1 MSVQST
7 QSTLPVSSSTI
18 KNTTSGSINL
28 LQKFYRSRE
37 FNKNIFTAINLKN
50 EYTFAIYGS
59 INTLS
64 SKQRNLFRAYV
75 NKFSDFANITVKL
88 TLFSST
94 VAKSLIS
101 FSSLSQ
107 LDTQFKGTTY
117 QRILTITKERE
128 HEATKERIDFINH
141 LSKLKYTED
150 TNFNFEPSIVLV
162 LSAKGKLIASH
173 RFIEYVSIVS
183 KEIYAKG
190 NSMSYLVST
199 IDQIRKVTI

>member
-1 MSVQST
+1 MSAL
-7 QSTLPVSSSTI
+7 STLPVSSSTT
-18 KNTTSGSINL
+18 KNTISGSINL

-37 FNKNIFTAINLKN
+37 FNKNIFTAINVKN

-75 NKFSDFANITVKL
+75 NKSSDFANITVKL

>member
-1 MSVQST
+1 MSALST
-7 QSTLPVSSSTI
+7 QSTLPVSSSTT

-37 FNKNIFTAINLKN
+37 FNKNIFTAINVKN

-75 NKFSDFANITVKL
+75 NKSSDFANITVKL

-199 IDQIRKVTI
+199 IDQICKVTI

>member
-1 MSVQST
+1 MSAL
-7 QSTLPVSSSTI
+7 STLPVSSSTT
-18 KNTTSGSINL
+18 KNITSGSINL

-75 NKFSDFANITVKL
+75 NKSSDFANITVKL

>member
-1 MSVQST
+1 MSTQST

-37 FNKNIFTAINLKN
+37 FNKNIFTVINLKN

-75 NKFSDFANITVKL
+75 NKSSDFANITVKL

-150 TNFNFEPSIVLV
+150 TNFNFEPSIILV

>member
-1 MSVQST
+1 MSALST
-7 QSTLPVSSSTI
+7 QSTPPVSSSTI

-37 FNKNIFTAINLKN
+37 FNKNIFKAINLKN

-75 NKFSDFANITVKL
+75 NKSSDFANITVKL

>member
-1 MSVQST
+1 MSAL
-7 QSTLPVSSSTI
+7 STLPVSSSTT

-37 FNKNIFTAINLKN
+37 FNKNIFTAINVKN

-75 NKFSDFANITVKL
+75 NKSSDFANITVKL

-162 LSAKGKLIASH
+162 LSAKGKLISSH

>member
-1 MSVQST
+1 MSA

-37 FNKNIFTAINLKN
+37 FNKNIFTVINLKN

-75 NKFSDFANITVKL
+75 NKSSDFANITVKL

>member
-7 QSTLPVSSSTI
+7 QSTLPASSSTI

-75 NKFSDFANITVKL
+75 NKSSDFANITVKL

>member
-1 MSVQST
+1 MSAQST
-7 QSTLPVSSSTI
+7 QSTLPVSSSTT
-18 KNTTSGSINL
+18 KNITSGSINL

-37 FNKNIFTAINLKN
+37 FNKNIFTVINLKN

-75 NKFSDFANITVKL
+75 NKSSDFANITVKL

>member
-1 MSVQST
+1 MSAQST

-75 NKFSDFANITVKL
+75 NKSSDFANITVKL

>member
-1 MSVQST
+1 MSALST
-7 QSTLPVSSSTI
+7 QSTLPVSSSTT

-37 FNKNIFTAINLKN
+37 FNKNIFTAINVKN

-75 NKFSDFANITVKL
+75 NKSSDFANITVKL

>member
-1 MSVQST
+1 MSALST

-75 NKFSDFANITVKL
+75 NKSSDFANITVKL

>member
-1 MSVQST
+1 MSAL
-7 QSTLPVSSSTI
+7 STLPVSSSTT

-37 FNKNIFTAINLKN
+37 FNKNIFTAINVKN

-75 NKFSDFANITVKL
+75 NKSSDFANITVKL

-128 HEATKERIDFINH
+128 HEATKERIDFLNH

-162 LSAKGKLIASH
+162 LSAKGKLISSH

-199 IDQIRKVTI
+199 INQIRKVTI

>member
-1 MSVQST
+1 MSALST
-7 QSTLPVSSSTI
+7 QSTLPVSSSTT
-18 KNTTSGSINL
+18 KNTISGSINL

-50 EYTFAIYGS
+50 EYTFTIYGS

-75 NKFSDFANITVKL
+75 NKSSDFANITVKL

>member
-1 MSVQST
+1 MSALST
-7 QSTLPVSSSTI
+7 QSTLPVSSSTT

-37 FNKNIFTAINLKN
+37 FNKNIFTAINVKN

-75 NKFSDFANITVKL
+75 NKSSDFANITVKL

-117 QRILTITKERE
+117 QRILTITKEKE

>member
-1 MSVQST
+1 LIRVVVCSNHSDCKCF
-7 QSTLPVSSSTI
+7 

-37 FNKNIFTAINLKN
+37 FNKNIFTAINVKN

-75 NKFSDFANITVKL
+75 NKSSDFANITVKL

-162 LSAKGKLIASH
+162 LSAKGKLISSH